1 MLHYVPAVIA
11 LLLLVILFRYLPGR
25 VFFIFAFLT
34 AIMGGVLFHTQT
46 EKREEPPLTQE
57 RLAAMNRDQELF
69 VPWWNDYQ
77 KGIGEL
83 DRCWTRYHQILAD
96 AKNGESDIR
105 ATYARL
111 SELERDM
118 QVLRARMDKNVPPVT
133 LSDEIY
139 NPVAS
144 IVVKTD
150 AYVAAEQKA
159 VTLTRAAVDPAAMQ
173 EKKPA
178 EQARLLELV
187 MLRESP
193 VALFI
198 EDEIGAVRKYL
209 APVSAA
215 HRDERV
221 EPDETTKKTND

>member
-1 MLHYVPAVIA
+1 
-11 LLLLVILFRYLPGR
+11 
-25 VFFIFAFLT
+25 
-34 AIMGGVLFHTQT
+34 
-46 EKREEPPLTQE
+46 
-57 RLAAMNRDQELF
+57 MNRDQELF

-105 ATYARL
+105 ATHARL

-118 QVLRARMDKNVPPVT
+118 QDLRARMDKNVPPVT

-159 VTLTRAAVDPAAMQ
+159 VTLTRAAADPAAMQ

-209 APVSAA
+209 APVSAV

-221 EPDETTKKTND
+221 KPDETTKKTND

>member
-34 AIMGGVLFHTQT
+34 AIMGGVLIHTQT
-46 EKREEPPLTQE
+46 ANRAEPPLTQE

-105 ATYARL
+105 ATHARL

-118 QVLRARMDKNVPPVT
+118 QDLRARMDKNVPPVT

-159 VTLTRAAVDPAAMQ
+159 VTLTRAAADPAAMQ

-209 APVSAA
+209 APVSSV
-215 HRDERV
+215 HRDERMK
-221 EPDETTKKTND
+221 PDETTKKTND